1 MVSGKVDVFVI
12 NETKLDSSFPTE
24 QFAIPGFG
32 LPYRMDR
39 DGNGGGTMIY
49 VREDIPNK
57 ELTRHTFKD
66 NIEGIFVE
74 LNFRKYKI
82 LVLGTYRPPNC
93 DKLDYFNNISNSLDL
108 YLPKYE
114 KFVLLGDFNVNVNN
128 TDPIFTEFIGQV

>member
-1 MVSGKVDVFVI
+1 MDLEQDLKQYRTKHFGKIIFATLNVNSLRYKFEEIKSLVSGKVDVFVI

-57 ELTRHTFKD
+57 ELTR
-66 NIEGIFVE
+66 
-74 LNFRKYKI
+74 
-82 LVLGTYRPPNC
+82 
-93 DKLDYFNNISNSLDL
+93 
-108 YLPKYE
+108 
-114 KFVLLGDFNVNVNN
+114 N
-128 TDPIFTEFIGQV
+128 TG